1 MLLTYSAPSVNIL
14 PISFWLIKCNW
25 RLILVNAKKLELI
38 EELKALRNEKGIT
51 YQEIAD
57 RTELNGEAVSLSTI
71 KMVFSEKHHHD
82 HDYNKVLRPIAN
94 VLSPVSDDDSLSIK
108 VLQTRLELKDEIINQ
123 LQNRLQRKDTRHS
136 EQEEFYK
143 DQLQFCKDQIQFK
156 DSQIRRL
163 NEAIDRK
170 DAMIRKYLIVES

>member
-1 MLLTYSAPSVNIL
+1 M
-14 PISFWLIKCNW
+14 
-25 RLILVNAKKLELI
+25 VNAKKLELI
-38 EELKALRNEKGIT
+38 EELNEKGIT

-94 VLSPVSDDDSLSIK
+94 VLSPVSDDDSLNVRI
-108 VLQTRLELKDEIINQ
+108 LQTRLELKDEIISQ
-123 LQNRLQRKDTRHS
+123 LQARLDQKERVSKER
-136 EQEEFYK
+136 EEFLK
-143 DQLQFCKDQIQFK
+143 EQLKFYRDQIQFK
-156 DSQIRRL
+156 DLQIKRS

>member
-1 MLLTYSAPSVNIL
+1 M
-14 PISFWLIKCNW
+14 
-25 RLILVNAKKLELI
+25 VNAKKLELI

-57 RTELNGEAVSLSTI
+57 RTEENGEAVSLSTI
-71 KMVFSEKHHHD
+71 KMVFSEKHNHD

-108 VLQTRLELKDEIINQ
+108 VLQ
-123 LQNRLQRKDTRHS
+123 NRLQRKETRHS

-170 DAMIRKYLIVES
+170 DAMIRKYLIAGEE